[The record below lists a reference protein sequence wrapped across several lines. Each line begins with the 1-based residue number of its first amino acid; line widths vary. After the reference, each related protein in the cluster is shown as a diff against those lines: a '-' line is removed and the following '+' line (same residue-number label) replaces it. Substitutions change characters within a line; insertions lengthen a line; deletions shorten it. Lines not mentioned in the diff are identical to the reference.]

1 MDKIKLNTFLIIT
14 ICVVTIE
21 SMLIFSGTASVLLLV
36 ASRFLQIG
44 CVMVLVADLD
54 SLGLSIYTLKKGVI
68 RGSIWSF
75 LIGLSVG
82 VIYLSFYVSGIDI
95 WSRISTNENYD
106 IFTLF
111 VVGSIIAPIAEELY
125 FRGVLFGYLRRFGL
139 IVALIISTLVFTF
152 LHQEGM
158 LLFQFVGGVIFAVSY
173 EIEKNIV
180 VPIVIH
186 IIGNIVLMLMFY

>member
-44 CVMVLVADLD
+44 CVMVFVVDLD

-82 VIYLSFYVSGIDI
+82 VISLFFYIGGVDI
-95 WSRISTNENYD
+95 WPRISISEND
-106 IFTLF
+106 NIFTLLA
-111 VVGSIIAPIAEELY
+111 VGSAIGPIAEELY
-125 FRGVLFGYLRRFGL
+125 FRGVLFGYLRRFGFIVSL
-139 IVALIISTLVFTF
+139 IFSSLVFTF
-152 LHQEGM
+152 LHQEGI
-158 LLFQFVGGVIFAVSY
+158 LLFQFVGGVLFAVSY
-173 EIEKNIV
+173 EIEKNLV

-186 IIGNIVLMLMFY
+186 IIGNLVLILLFY

>member
-1 MDKIKLNTFLIIT
+1 MKKIKLNTFLIIT